1 MKKFLFVLL
10 TAFLAVSMVACSSGG
25 SSSTSS
31 TNGEEDAEGTN
42 SAEKVTFNLSTPD
55 PDESSVSLAAKEFA
69 KVVGEK
75 SNGSIEIKVHPN
87 GTLYGGDPSAAVKQL
102 GAGSLDM
109 LVLSTSLYA
118 NFEPKFS
125 AISIPYLFD
134 DKDQF
139 VSFLEGDLGTELLD
153 SVSNLDIQ
161 GLGYWTRDF
170 RQITNSK
177 RPITKP
183 EDLEGVKLRV
193 PNNPLWVEFFKGAGA
208 VTTPMDFGEVYNAL
222 QLKTIDGQENP
233 IGVVTSAKI
242 YEVQEYLTISNHMA
256 DGWLV
261 GINQEKFDSLTEEQQ
276 QILTETSKEIQ
287 GWALDY
293 DKKEAES
300 AIEFLEGEGVKVNEL
315 TSEQQQL
322 FVEVSKKAYPTFKG
336 LVKDEQFF
344 TKVLEFVGKSE

>member
-1 MKKFLFVLL
+1 MKKIL
-10 TAFLAVSMVACSSGG
+10 TLFLAVLLSVALVACG
-25 SSSTSS
+25 SSTSG
-31 TNGEEDAEGTN
+31 GEESGSDK
-42 SAEKVTFNLSTPD
+42 KVTFTLATPD
-55 PDESSVSLAAKEFA
+55 PDEASVTLAAKEFA
-69 KVVGEK
+69 KVVSEK
-75 SNGSIEIKVHPN
+75 SNGSIEIKVHAN

-139 VSFLEGDLGTELLD
+139 VSFLNGDLGTELLG
-153 SVSNLDIQ
+153 SVSELGIH

-177 RPITKP
+177 NPITKP
-183 EDLEGVKLRV
+183 EDLKGLKLRV
-193 PNNPLWVEFFKGAGA
+193 PNNPLWVEFFKGAGT
-208 VTTPMDFGEVYNAL
+208 VTTPMDFSEVYNAL

-233 IGVVTSAKI
+233 LGVITSAKM

-256 DGWLV
+256 DGWVV
-261 GINQEKFDSLTEEQQ
+261 GINQEKFDSLTDEQQ
-276 QILTETSKEIQ
+276 KILNEASKEIQ

-293 DKKEAES
+293 DNKEAAT

-322 FVEVSKKAYPTFKG
+322 FVEISKKAYPTFKE
-336 LVKDEQFF
+336 LVKDDEFF

>member
-1 MKKFLFVLL
+1 MKKFLSVVLAMVLL
-10 TAFLAVSMVACSSGG
+10 LAVSACSSTTSGEEK
-25 SSSTSS
+25 SSS
-31 TNGEEDAEGTN
+31 GK
-42 SAEKVTFNLSTPD
+42 KVTFTLSTPD
-55 PDESSVSLAAKEFA
+55 PDEASVSVAAKEFA
-69 KVVGEK
+69 KVVAEK

-118 NFEPKFS
+118 NFIPEFS

-139 VSFLEGDLGTELLD
+139 VSFLNSDLGGELLS
-153 SVSNLDIQ
+153 SVSELDIQ

-177 RPITKP
+177 NPITKP

-193 PNNPLWVEFFKGAGA
+193 PNNPLWVEFFKGSGA
-208 VTTPMDFGEVYNAL
+208 VTTPMDFAEVYNAL

-242 YEVQEYLTISNHMA
+242 YEVQKYLTLSNHMA
-256 DGWLV
+256 DGWVV
-261 GINQEKFDSLTEEQQ
+261 GINQAKFDKLSEEQQ
-276 QILTETSKEIQ
+276 KILTEASKEIQ

-293 DKKEAES
+293 DTEEAKT
-300 AIEFLEGEGVKVNEL
+300 AVEFLEKEGVKVNEL
-315 TSEQQQL
+315 TKEQQEQ

-336 LVKDEQFF
+336 LVKNDEFF
-344 TKVLEFVGKSE
+344 GKLLEFVGKSE

>member
-1 MKKFLFVLL
+1 MRGRNKLKKLLSVLL
-10 TAFLAVSMVACSSGG
+10 MVILTVSMVACSSSAGG
-25 SSSTSS
+25 
-31 TNGEEDAEGTN
+31 DAG
-42 SAEKVTFNLSTPD
+42 SGEKVTLNLSTPD
-55 PDESSVSLAAKEFA
+55 PDAASVSVAAKEFA
-69 KVVGEK
+69 KVVSEK

-87 GTLYGGDPSAAVKQL
+87 GTLYGGDPAAAVKQL

-134 DKDQF
+134 DKEQF
-139 VSFLEGDLGTELLD
+139 VSFLNGDLGAELL
-153 SVSNLDIQ
+153 STVSELDIH

-177 RPITKP
+177 GPITKP
-183 EDLEGVKLRV
+183 EDLKGVKLRV
-193 PNNPLWVEFFKGAGA
+193 PNNPLWVEFFKGTGA

-233 IGVVTSAKI
+233 IGVVTAAKL
-242 YEVQEYLTISNHMA
+242 YEVQDYLTISNHMA
-256 DGWLV
+256 DGWVV
-261 GINQEKFDSLTEEQQ
+261 GINQAKFDGLTEEQQ
-276 QILTETSKEIQ
+276 KILTEASKEIQ

-293 DKKEAES
+293 DTKEAES

-315 TSEQQQL
+315 TSEEQQL

-336 LVKDEQFF
+336 LVKDDEFF
-344 TKVLEFVGKSE
+344 TKILEFVGKSE

>member
-1 MKKFLFVLL
+1 MKKILTLFL
-10 TAFLAVSMVACSSGG
+10 TALLSVALVACGSSVSGG
-25 SSSTSS
+25 EE
-31 TNGEEDAEGTN
+31 NGSEK
-42 SAEKVTFNLSTPD
+42 KVTFTLATPD
-55 PDESSVSLAAKEFA
+55 PDEASVTLAAKEFA
-69 KVVGEK
+69 KVVSEK
-75 SNGSIEIKVHPN
+75 SNGSIEIKVHAN

-139 VSFLEGDLGTELLD
+139 VSFLNGDLGTELIG
-153 SVSNLDIQ
+153 SVSELGIH

-177 RPITKP
+177 NPITKP
-183 EDLEGVKLRV
+183 EDLKGLKLRV
-193 PNNPLWVEFFKGAGA
+193 PNNPLWVEFFKGAGT
-208 VTTPMDFGEVYNAL
+208 VTTPMDFSEVYNAL

-233 IGVVTSAKI
+233 LGVITSAKM

-256 DGWLV
+256 DGWVV
-261 GINQEKFDSLTEEQQ
+261 GINQEKFDSLTDEQQ
-276 QILTETSKEIQ
+276 KILTEASKEIQ

-293 DKKEAES
+293 DNKEAET
-300 AIEFLEGEGVKVNEL
+300 AIEFLEGEGVKINEL

-322 FVEVSKKAYPTFKG
+322 FVEISKKAYPTFKE
-336 LVKDEQFF
+336 LVKDDEFF
-344 TKVLEFVGKSE
+344 AKVLEFVGKSE

>member
-1 MKKFLFVLL
+1 MKKILSLVL
-10 TAFLAVSMVACSSGG
+10 TAGLLLGISACSSA
-25 SSSTSS
+25 TS
-31 TNGEEDAEGTN
+31 GEQKSDSGK
-42 SAEKVTFNLSTPD
+42 KVTLTLSTPD
-55 PDESSVSLAAKEFA
+55 PDAASVSVAAKEFA
-69 KVVGEK
+69 KVVAKK

-118 NFEPKFS
+118 NFIPEFS

-134 DKDQF
+134 NKEQF
-139 VSFLEGDLGTELLD
+139 VSFLNGELGDELLS
-153 SVSNLDIQ
+153 SVSELDIH

-177 RPITKP
+177 HAITKP
-183 EDLEGVKLRV
+183 EDLKGVKLRV
-193 PNNPLWVEFFKGAGA
+193 PNNPLWVEFFKGTGA

-233 IGVVTSAKI
+233 IGVVTSAKL

-256 DGWLV
+256 DGWVV
-261 GINQEKFDSLTEEQQ
+261 GINQAKFDKLTEDQQ
-276 QILTETSKEIQ
+276 KILTEASEEIQ

-293 DKKEAES
+293 DTKEAKA
-300 AIEFLEGEGVKVNEL
+300 AIELLEGEGVKVNEL
-315 TSEQQQL
+315 TSEQQKL

-336 LVKDEQFF
+336 LVKDDEFF
-344 TKVLEFVGKSE
+344 GKILEFVGKSE

>member
-1 MKKFLFVLL
+1 MKKVLSVVLAMVLL
-10 TAFLAVSMVACSSGG
+10 LALSAC
-25 SSSTSS
+25 SSSTS
-31 TNGEEDAEGTN
+31 GEEKSESGGK
-42 SAEKVTFNLSTPD
+42 KVTFNLSTPD
-55 PDESSVSLAAKEFA
+55 PDAASVSVAAKEFA
-69 KVVGEK
+69 KVVAEK

-118 NFEPKFS
+118 NFIPKFS

-139 VSFLEGDLGTELLD
+139 VSFLNGDLGAELL
-153 SVSNLDIQ
+153 SSASELDIH

-177 RPITKP
+177 NPITKP
-183 EDLEGVKLRV
+183 EDLKGVKLRV
-193 PNNPLWVEFFKGAGA
+193 PNNPLWVEFFKGTGA

-233 IGVVTSAKI
+233 IGVVTTAKI
-242 YEVQEYLTISNHMA
+242 YEVQKYLTMSNHMA
-256 DGWLV
+256 DGWVV
-261 GINQEKFDSLTEEQQ
+261 GINQAKFDGLTKEQQ
-276 QILTETSKEIQ
+276 QILTDASKEIQ

-293 DKKEAES
+293 DTKES
-300 AIEFLEGEGVKVNEL
+300 KTAIEFLEKEGVKVNEL
-315 TSEQQQL
+315 TSEQQKL
-322 FVEVSKKAYPTFKG
+322 FVEVSKKAYPVFKG
-336 LVKDEQFF
+336 LVKDDEFF
-344 TKVLEFVGKSE
+344 DKVLEFVGKSE

>member
-1 MKKFLFVLL
+1 MKKLLSVVMMVFLMLSV
-10 TAFLAVSMVACSSGG
+10 VACSSSAGG
-25 SSSTSS
+25 SGS
-31 TNGEEDAEGTN
+31 GD
-42 SAEKVTFNLSTPD
+42 KVTFNLSTPD
-55 PDESSVSLAAKEFA
+55 PDSASVSMAAKEFA
-69 KVVGEK
+69 KVVKEK

-134 DKDQF
+134 NKDQF
-139 VSFLEGDLGTELLD
+139 VSFLNSDLGNDLLGT
-153 SVSNLDIQ
+153 VSDLDIH

-177 RPITKP
+177 GPITKP

-193 PNNPLWVEFFKGAGA
+193 PNNPLWVEFFKETGA

-233 IGVVTSAKI
+233 IGVVTASKL
-242 YEVQEYLTISNHMA
+242 YEVQEYFTVSNHMA
-256 DGWLV
+256 DGWVV
-261 GINQEKFDSLTEEQQ
+261 GINQKKFDGLTEEQQ
-276 QILTETSKEIQ
+276 KILTDASNEIQ

-293 DKKEAES
+293 DEKEAKS
-300 AIEFLEGEGVKVNEL
+300 AIELLESEGVKVNEL

-322 FVEVSKKAYPTFKG
+322 FVEVSKKAYPVFKD
-336 LVKDEQFF
+336 LVKDEAFF
-344 TKVLEFVGKSE
+344 AEVLEFVGKSE